1 MQTIHYTITFHSDW
15 HCGSGLAAGADADAL
30 AIKNKDKLPFIP
42 GKTLKGLIRQAV
54 EELVSFGYKNG
65 DKGLL
70 EKTFGELSN
79 DGDKVIM
86 KQGVA
91 FFSNAELEDLTKK
104 CIIKQG
110 MQEYFYRNIAST
122 AIDPKTGIAKD
133 HSLRK
138 IEVCAPCVL
147 HAYISNVPD
156 EMVGLIT
163 DGMKFIKR
171 MGVNR
176 NRGLGRCTITVK
188 K

>member
-1 MQTIHYTITFHSDW
+1 MQTIQYTITFHSDW
-15 HCGSGLAAGADADAL
+15 HCGSGLAAGADVDAL
-30 AIKNKDKLPFIP
+30 AIKDKDNLPFIP

-54 EELVSFGYKNG
+54 EELVSFGYGKV

-70 EKTFGELSN
+70 EKTFGKLSDDDEKAN
-79 DGDKVIM
+79 M

-104 CIIKQG
+104 YIIQ
-110 MQEYFYRNIAST
+110 QQLQDYFYRNIAST
-122 AIDPKTGIAKD
+122 AIDPTTGIAKD

-138 IEVCAPCVL
+138 VEVCAPCVL

-156 EMVGLIT
+156 EMVELIT
-163 DGMKFIKR
+163 EGMKFIKR
-171 MGVNR
+171 LGVNR
-176 NRGLGRCTITVK
+176 NRGLGRCTITDK